1 MVAQLGEDYTSATI
15 SSRQS
20 RSVLF
25 SGYRTGKAKRRACN
39 PSSLD
44 DYVGT
49 AEIARAC
56 FKNVFLAFLNFEFL
70 EVVNMTTSILTL
82 FIVSL
87 GAPAIRG
94 EPAVKGA
101 A

>member
-25 SGYRTGKAKRRACN
+25 SGYRTGEAKRRACN

-49 AEIARAC
+49 AEVAREHVSGMSFAHYGT
-56 FKNVFLAFLNFEFL
+56 AFGCSMQVELRIRSKPGGQLNGHKE
-70 EVVNMTTSILTL
+70 EQS
-82 FIVSL
+82 
-87 GAPAIRG
+87 R
-94 EPAVKGA
+94 
-101 A
+101 

>member
-1 MVAQLGEDYTSATI
+1 M
-15 SSRQS
+15 
-20 RSVLF
+20 
-25 SGYRTGKAKRRACN
+25 
-39 PSSLD
+39 
-44 DYVGT
+44 GT